1 MHGFVYVANPQIIMF
16 GRYYYLPISMS
27 SSLCIVV
34 FTTSTTNVYSSITY
48 PTLK

>member
-34 FTTSTTNVYSSITY
+34 LTTKNVYSSITY